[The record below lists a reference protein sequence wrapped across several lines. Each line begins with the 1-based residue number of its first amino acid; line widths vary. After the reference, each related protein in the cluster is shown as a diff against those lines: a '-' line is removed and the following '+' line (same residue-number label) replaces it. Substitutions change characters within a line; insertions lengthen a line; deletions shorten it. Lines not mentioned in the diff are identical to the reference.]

1 MVVDKLVELSGA
13 APFHP
18 FQVFLSD
25 GRECAVNHPDYIA
38 VDVAAETAT
47 IFDEKANFAD
57 VIDILAIVSVRHE
70 VAA

>member
-1 MVVDKLVELSGA
+1 MVVDKLLELCKA
-13 APFHP
+13 APLHP
-18 FQVFLSD
+18 FQVFLSYRRD
-25 GRECAVNHPDYIA
+25 FEVNHPDYIA
-38 VDVAAETAT
+38 VDLAAETVT

>member
-1 MVVDKLVELSGA
+1 MVVDKLLELCET

-25 GRECAVNHPDYIA
+25 GRDFEVNHPDYIA
-38 VDVAAETAT
+38 VDIAAETAT
-47 IFDEKANFAD
+47 IFAEKANFAD
-57 VIDILAIVSVRHE
+57 VIDILAIVSIRHE

>member
-1 MVVDKLVELSGA
+1 MVVDKLVELCDA

-25 GRECAVNHPDYIA
+25 GRDFEVNHPDYIA
-38 VDVAAETAT
+38 VDTAAETAT

-70 VAA
+70 VPA

>member
-1 MVVDKLVELSGA
+1 MVVDKLVELSEA
-13 APFHP
+13 APFHS

-25 GRECAVNHPDYIA
+25 GRDFAVNHPDYIA
-38 VDVAAETAT
+38 VDIGAETAT
-47 IFDEKANFAD
+47 IFDEKANYAD